1 MGAAIWVSHI
11 GTCSDGPLPLTVLS
25 ITPIRHGGG
34 HACCGLGRGWFR
46 QPQHPTSERE
56 NQTLYLPQGM
66 EPHTLDHTVLA
77 VLPLDL
83 EPMICLDLGQ
93 IPASSSAQL
102 RLLPPLMPHPRGE
115 GSVSLH
121 STPMGYSHTAGPQ
134 MGVSMS

>member
-11 GTCSDGPLPLTVLS
+11 GTCSDGPVPLAVLS
-25 ITPIRHGGG
+25 ITPIGHGGG

-66 EPHTLDHTVLA
+66 EPHTLDHPVLA

-102 RLLPPLMPHPRGE
+102 RLLPPLMPHPRGG

-121 STPMGYSHTAGPQ
+121 STPMG
-134 MGVSMS
+134 